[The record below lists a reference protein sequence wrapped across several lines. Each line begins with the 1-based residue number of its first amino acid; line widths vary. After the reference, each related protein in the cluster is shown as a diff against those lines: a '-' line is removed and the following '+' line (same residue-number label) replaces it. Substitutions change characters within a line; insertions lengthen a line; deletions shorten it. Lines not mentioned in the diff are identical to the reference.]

1 MFKWFDDKLIKS
13 NPDKC
18 HLFVSTN
25 DNFAIRIGNFRV
37 ENTKSEKLIGI
48 QFDNKLSFDY
58 HFTRNIKKTSR
69 KLYALRTYMNL
80 AKRKILMNVFFNLQ
94 FSYCPLKWMRQS
106 RIIKKNINRLQEKC
120 LRIIYCDKQ
129 SSFEE
134 LLDRDLFLFTRE
146 TSKY

>member
-1 MFKWFDDKLIKS
+1 
-13 NPDKC
+13 
-18 HLFVSTN
+18 
-25 DNFAIRIGNFRV
+25 
-37 ENTKSEKLIGI
+37 
-48 QFDNKLSFDY
+48 
-58 HFTRNIKKTSR
+58 
-69 KLYALRTYMNL
+69 
-80 AKRKILMNVFFNLQ
+80 MNVFFNLQ

-106 RIIKKNINRLQEKC
+106 RIIKENINRLQEKC